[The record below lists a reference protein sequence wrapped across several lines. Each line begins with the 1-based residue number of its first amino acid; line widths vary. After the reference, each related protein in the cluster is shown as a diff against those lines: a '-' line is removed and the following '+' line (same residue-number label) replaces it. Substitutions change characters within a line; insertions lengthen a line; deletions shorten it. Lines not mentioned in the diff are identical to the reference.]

1 MNDTVE
7 ILKELIE
14 KREHKIKGFY
24 NEMKRQDLLDLNTK
38 RITALKEALLWKEKL
53 DRLEKW
59 LNKQETPEE
68 QKKQNFNIIY
78 LGMRLNILKEVR
90 VILNEKKEVL

>member
-59 LNKQETPEE
+59 LDIKEE
-68 QKKQNFNIIY
+68 WIKSDKFNLRKKF
-78 LGMRLNILKEVR
+78 LKEVR
-90 VILNEKKEVL
+90 AILNEKKEVL

>member
-7 ILKELIE
+7 TLKELIG

-59 LNKQETPEE
+59 LDIKEE
-68 QKKQNFNIIY
+68 WIKSDKFNLRKKF
-78 LGMRLNILKEVR
+78 LKEVR
-90 VILNEKKEVL
+90 AILNEKKEVL

>member
-7 ILKELIE
+7 TLKELIE

-59 LNKQETPEE
+59 LDIKEE
-68 QKKQNFNIIY
+68 WIKSDKFNLRKKF
-78 LGMRLNILKEVR
+78 LKEVR
-90 VILNEKKEVL
+90 AILNEKKEVL

>member
-7 ILKELIE
+7 TLKELIE

-90 VILNEKKEVL
+90 AILNEKKEVL